1 MLAILVPSRDIAELA
16 CRAGLAERRLLS
28 TLSLACKILLTLF
41 AKMQRASKLNN
52 YHYNPRLKDYAR
64 ANRKQMTK
72 SEAVVWKYLLKA
84 KKTRGYGFFRQR
96 PILNY
101 IADYACLDLLLIIE
115 IDGITHLSDKAMV
128 YDANR
133 DANLAAIGFTTLR
146 FDSLLVLRHMHEVA
160 EQIDAWITERE
171 KE

>member
-1 MLAILVPSRDIAELA
+1 
-16 CRAGLAERRLLS
+16 
-28 TLSLACKILLTLF
+28 
-41 AKMQRASKLNN
+41 MQPASKLNN

-101 IADYACLDLLLIIE
+101 IADYACLDLLLVIE
-115 IDGITHLSDKAMV
+115 IDGITHVSDKAMA

-133 DANLAAIGFTTLR
+133 DANLAAVGFTTLR
-146 FDSLLVLRHMHEVA
+146 FDSLLVLRHMNEVA

-171 KE
+171 KELGLPLTGEGK